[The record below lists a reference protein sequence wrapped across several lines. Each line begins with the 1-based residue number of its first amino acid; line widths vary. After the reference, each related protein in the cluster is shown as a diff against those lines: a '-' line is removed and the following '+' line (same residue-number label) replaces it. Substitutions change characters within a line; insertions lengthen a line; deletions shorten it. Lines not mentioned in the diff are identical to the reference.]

1 MGADTAVGC
10 LIRGSCACWQFL
22 ELDKKQ
28 QFTKGIYSSTDRLG
42 KNVLKWLR
50 LGLDS

>member
-1 MGADTAVGC
+1 MPQYVVLAQMGLYA
-10 LIRGSCACWQFL
+10 
-22 ELDKKQ
+22 ELDIKQ
-28 QFTKGIYSSTDRLG
+28 QFTKETYSSTDRLG

>member
-1 MGADTAVGC
+1 M
-10 LIRGSCACWQFL
+10 FL
-22 ELDKKQ
+22 ELDIKQ
-28 QFTKGIYSSTDRLG
+28 QFTKDTYSRTDRLG